1 MIIKRF
7 FTLICLILLV
17 CASSLKAEEFIAK
30 RGTYEKNGQKTEVR
44 NLSGLPCFYADY
56 YPNENVV
63 KIKCNAGNLILKRGT
78 FFYAYRGVHKGMSI
92 TVTAHVEN
100 GNINSIIYEEWDK
113 TNDVKAI
120 LTYYKK

>member
-1 MIIKRF
+1 MNLKRF
-7 FTLICLILLV
+7 FTLICLLLLV
-17 CASSLKAEEFIAK
+17 CASNLRAEEFIAK
-30 RGTYEKNGQKTEVR
+30 RGIYEKKGQKTEVR
-44 NLSGLPCFYADY
+44 NLSGLPHFHADY

-78 FFYAYRGVHKGMSI
+78 FFYAYRGAHKGLVI
-92 TVTAHVEN
+92 TASAYVEN
-100 GNINSIIYEEWDK
+100 GDIESIVYEEWDK